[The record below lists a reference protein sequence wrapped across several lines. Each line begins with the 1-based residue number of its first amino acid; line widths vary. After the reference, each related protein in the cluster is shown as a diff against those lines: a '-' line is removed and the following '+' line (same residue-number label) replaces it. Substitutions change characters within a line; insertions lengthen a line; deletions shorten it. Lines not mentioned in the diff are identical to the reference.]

1 MSCCL
6 KAGFSVYGSSVLT
19 VENRAKG
26 SFRVCSSIQTLQFKE
41 PIPKEFLA
49 KTLHVSDQKPVD
61 SFSLKS
67 PKLDPFNA
75 QPSLCRGTALRWWE
89 KSLHPNMIEIQ
100 SAQELVISLLNA
112 GDRLVVLDFYSL
124 AVEVAKLSIQ
134 RSNVKQICQLA
145 EMNSNAIFLKVNYEQ
160 HKPMCYALHV
170 HVLPFFRFYKGED
183 GRLCSFSCTNATI
196 KKFKDALAKH
206 GNDRSSSR
214 IGGPTKGLHESE
226 LVALASHGLISRDLV
241 MNSSVNHTVEEEL
254 VLA

>member
-1 MSCCL
+1 
-6 KAGFSVYGSSVLT
+6 
-19 VENRAKG
+19 
-26 SFRVCSSIQTLQFKE
+26 
-41 PIPKEFLA
+41 
-49 KTLHVSDQKPVD
+49 QKPVD
-61 SFSLKS
+61 SFSLKA
-67 PKLDPFNA
+67 PKLDPAFNA
-75 QPSLCRGTALRWWE
+75 QPSLCRGQALRWWE

-124 AVEVAKLSIQ
+124 AVEPAKLCTQSYDYN
-134 RSNVKQICQLA
+134 STNAKQICQLA

-170 HVLPFFRFYKGED
+170 HVLPFFRFYKGDD

-206 GNDRSSSR
+206 GNGGGG
-214 IGGPTKGLHESE
+214 GGPSKGLHESE
-226 LVALASHGLISRDLV
+226 LVALASNDLISRDLV
-241 MNSSVNHTVEEEL
+241 MNSSVNDKVEEEL

>member
-26 SFRVCSSIQTLQFKE
+26 SFR
-41 PIPKEFLA
+41 
-49 KTLHVSDQKPVD
+49 
-61 SFSLKS
+61 
-67 PKLDPFNA
+67 A
-75 QPSLCRGTALRWWE
+75 QPSLCRSTALRWWE

-112 GDRLVVLDFYSL
+112 GDRLVVLDFYSPGCGGCKTL
-124 AVEVAKLSIQ
+124 HPK
-134 RSNVKQICQLA
+134 ICQLA

-206 GNDRSSSR
+206 GNDRSSSSS

-226 LVALASHGLISRDLV
+226 LLALASNGLISRDLV

>member
-19 VENRAKG
+19 VENRAKR
-26 SFRVCSSIQTLQFKE
+26 SFRVCSSIETLQFKE
-41 PIPKEFLA
+41 PIPNEFLP

-61 SFSLKS
+61 SFSFKA
-67 PKLDPFNA
+67 PKLDHPFNA
-75 QPSLCRGTALRWWE
+75 QPSLCSGKALRWWE
-89 KSLHPNMIEIQ
+89 MSLHPNMIEIQ
-100 SAQELVISLLNA
+100 SAQELVFSLLNA
-112 GDRLVVLDFYSL
+112 GDRLVILDFYSPSCGGCKTL
-124 AVEVAKLSIQ
+124 HPK
-134 RSNVKQICQLA
+134 ICQLA

-196 KKFKDALAKH
+196 KKFKDALAKY
-206 GNDRSSSR
+206 GDDRSTNG
-214 IGGPTKGLHESE
+214 GGPSMGLHESE
-226 LVALASHGLISRDLV
+226 LAALASNGLISRDLV
-241 MNSSVNHTVEEEL
+241 MNSSVNDKVEEEL

>member
-1 MSCCL
+1 MSCSL
-6 KAGFSVYGSSVLT
+6 KAVYGSSVLT

-26 SFRVCSSIQTLQFKE
+26 SFRVCSSIEALQFKE
-41 PIPKEFLA
+41 AIPKEFLA
-49 KTLHVSDQKPVD
+49 KTLDASDQKPVD
-61 SFSLKS
+61 SFSLKA

-75 QPSLCRGTALRWWE
+75 QPSLCRGKSLRWWE

-112 GDRLVVLDFYSL
+112 GDRLVVLDFYSPGCGGCKTL
-124 AVEVAKLSIQ
+124 HPK
-134 RSNVKQICQLA
+134 ICQLA

-170 HVLPFFRFYKGED
+170 HVLPFFRFYKGQD

-206 GNDRSSSR
+206 GNHRSSM
-214 IGGPTKGLHESE
+214 GPTKGLHESE
-226 LVALASHGLISRDLV
+226 LLALASNGLISRDLV
-241 MNSSVNHTVEEEL
+241 MNSTLNHNVDEEL
-254 VLA
+254 VLALS